1 MLRTKRTKT
10 ERRHE
15 ERKGV
20 GRLENGRRSKN
31 DGQQTGEI
39 SALLDALQYYV
50 AHHMNAPEGEI
61 TLKDNLYAQ
70 DIKSKLLEAAII
82 ALTTKPTE
90 DTK

>member
-1 MLRTKRTKT
+1 MRNEKEL
-10 ERRHE
+10 
-15 ERKGV
+15 
-20 GRLENGRRSKN
+20 
-31 DGQQTGEI
+31 DGLKMEGEAKMTDNKPANVCKDEINRI